1 MEESKTGAAIEAIL
15 FAEGR
20 AVSLDE
26 LSKALEMGKTQTLS
40 AVKSFQ
46 EKWNSENHGTEI
58 IELEDSFQM
67 CTRREYYPQLITLE
81 LNPQKPRLS
90 EAALETLSVIAY
102 KQPVTKA
109 EIERIRGVNSDH
121 AVNRLIEFNLVCELG
136 RAKQPGRPIL
146 FGTTQEFLRLFGVT
160 SKDDLPK
167 VNPEVEAE
175 FKEEAEQE
183 ADREKTDDKDD
194 KSE

>member
-1 MEESKTGAAIEAIL
+1 
-15 FAEGR
+15 
-20 AVSLDE
+20 
-26 LSKALEMGKTQTLS
+26 MGKAETLS
-40 AVKSFQ
+40 AVKKF
-46 EKWNSENHGTEI
+46 EERWNSEDHGTEI

-67 CTRREYYPQLITLE
+67 CTRREFYPELITLE

-121 AVNRLIEFNLVCELG
+121 AVNRLIEFNLVRELG

-146 FGTTQEFLRLFGVT
+146 FGTTQEFLRLFGVS
-160 SKDDLPK
+160 SKDDLPEI
-167 VNPEVEAE
+167 NPEMEEE
-175 FKEEAEQE
+175 FKEEAEKE
-183 ADREKTDDKDD
+183 AEDTKTD
-194 KSE
+194 